1 MRTNTPAILDKRVR
15 LMDHLRAQGFTV
27 ARTATGFIAVD
38 EDGIIF
44 NVSPVR
50 THVCVV
56 HPVTEQYMEERTA
69 GQPDPKWFDA
79 MIEEFVTWSKER

>member
-1 MRTNTPAILDKRVR
+1 MKTNTVAILDKRIR
-15 LMDHLRAQGFTV
+15 LMDYLRAQGFTV
-27 ARTATGFIAVD
+27 ARTATGFMAID
-38 EDGIIF
+38 DDGIIF

-50 THVCVV
+50 THVSAV
-56 HPVTEQYMEERTA
+56 HPVTEQYMEERTP

>member
-1 MRTNTPAILDKRVR
+1 MRTNTPAILDKRAL
-15 LMDHLRAQGFTV
+15 LMKHLRVQGFTV

-50 THVCVV
+50 THVSSV
-56 HPVTEQYMEERTA
+56 HPVTQQYMEHRA
-69 GQPDPKWFDA
+69 PNQPDPEWFDD
-79 MIEEFVTWSKER
+79 MIQEFVAWMQDR

>member
-15 LMDHLRAQGFTV
+15 LMDYLRAQGFTV
-27 ARTATGFIAVD
+27 ARTATGFMAID

-50 THVCVV
+50 THVCAV
-56 HPVTEQYMEERTA
+56 HPLTEQYMEERIA

-79 MIEEFVTWSKER
+79 MIEEFVTWSKEQ